1 MSLPGLPEVAVVPL
15 GMRWIWG
22 LALLVAC
29 GDDSGGVDGSVD
41 GGEDAAIDGAVDV
54 GVMDVPFDA
63 ASCEGLEAPE
73 LTRAR
78 IALSA
83 GADDYAVDLE
93 WTGGTDQVEAE
104 VATEVDG
111 EFQIVMDALD
121 ASNAAGEAQL
131 PKILKDLYVR
141 LVGVRGPCR
150 VNGAAVRL
158 AKPDYADPATWADD
172 WIRVVSHTHTIA
184 DIKANVGGPV
194 FANRINW
201 FNGCFDI
208 LGDMDACHELLL
220 RSFSESGVQ
229 WLVDAAADNEIGS
242 VIITDHDNVGIWFTD
257 VFRRYNQAD
266 PDGPSVVAGMEW
278 TSAFGHLTVV
288 GNFLPEIDPS
298 ASIYDLDFAQ
308 QIHGS
313 TPLPPDECDDTDENH
328 DVNAPDFDGPDAPCA
343 RADNRGHGDDP
354 ISVMQATTSIDELHD
369 RGALVF
375 INHPTQNAVIE
386 PPMRWALG
394 NLDRVDGVEVNT
406 PDPTL
411 TNRDAPEWWRD
422 NGLRMGRRWV
432 GIAGT
437 DCHVNGPPYDGDT
450 GCNSFHGI
458 VDLTHMDAPYMWV
471 KPMGSTSAAAVN
483 DPDLVVAGLREGRV
497 VVVQD
502 TDPAVVVDLGIDV
515 NDDGMIDYWSGSTVP
530 ACEQPGRDSFTVQV
544 RVRAVQTHNYN
555 VNVWRRE
562 SEDRILDREEIR
574 AGEVWMGTTT
584 FSRSGDIPAGADHGF
599 LTAWV
604 REDITLSPDNDAG
617 FSNPIYFEAGTA
629 DVPCDTRDTEGL

>member
-1 MSLPGLPEVAVVPL
+1 
-15 GMRWIWG
+15 MRWG
-22 LALLVAC
+22 LCSALVLLGLAC
-29 GDDSGGVDGSVD
+29 GDDSDGVDAAVD
-41 GGEDAAIDGAVDV
+41 GGGRDTGIDATTDTEE
-54 GVMDVPFDA
+54 PFDA
-63 ASCEGLEAPE
+63 ASCDGLQFPA

-78 IALSA
+78 IAISE
-83 GADDYAVDLE
+83 GSDTYAVDLE
-93 WTGGTDQVEAE
+93 WTGGSDQVEAE
-104 VATEVDG
+104 VGVEVDG
-111 EFQIVMDALD
+111 EFAVAMDAVD
-121 ASNAAGEAQL
+121 AATASGQAQVDKTL
-131 PKILKDLYVR
+131 QDLFIR

-158 AKPDYADPATWADD
+158 AKPDYADPARWGND

-184 DIKANVGGPV
+184 DIKANAGGPV

-201 FNGCFDI
+201 FNGCFDV
-208 LGDMDACHELLL
+208 LGDMEACHELLL

-229 WLVDAAADNEIGS
+229 WLVDAAADNGIDA
-242 VIITDHDNVGIWFTD
+242 VILTDHDNVGIWFTD

-266 PDGPSVVAGMEW
+266 ADGPSVVPGMEW

-298 ASIYDLDFAQ
+298 SSIYDLEFAQ

-328 DVNAPDFDGPDAPCA
+328 DVNQPAFDGPDAPCT
-343 RADNRGHGDDP
+343 RADHRGHGDDP
-354 ISVMQATTSIDELHD
+354 ISMMDAMVSIDELHR
-369 RGALVF
+369 RGALVY

-394 NLDRVDGVEVNT
+394 NDRVDGVEVNT

-411 TNRDAPEWWRD
+411 TNRNAPEWWRD
-422 NGLRMGRRWV
+422 NGLREGRRWV

-471 KPMGSTSAAAVN
+471 KPVGSTSAAAVN
-483 DPDLVVAGLREGRV
+483 DPDLVVAALREGRV
-497 VVVQD
+497 TVVQD

-515 NDDGMIDYWSGSTVP
+515 NDDGLIDYWSGSTVP
-530 ACEQPGRDSFTVQV
+530 ACEQPGRDAFTVQV
-544 RVRAVQTHNYN
+544 RVRAVQRHNYN
-555 VNVWRRE
+555 VNIWRNAAE
-562 SEDRILDREEIR
+562 ERILDREEIR
-574 AGEVWMGTTT
+574 ANEIWMGTSR
-584 FSRSGDIPAGADHGF
+584 FSRSTDIPAGAEHGF
-599 LTAWV
+599 ITAWV
-604 REDITLSPDNDAG
+604 REDITLSTDNDAG

-629 DVPCDTRDTEGL
+629 DVACNTRNSDGL